1 MNKIIDIS
9 NLIESNI
16 PKKRKKQPGK
26 KSKNTTPERKVQN
39 ILKELKIKFT
49 TQHEVGGKFY
59 DIYIPSKNVLIEVD
73 GDYWHGK
80 DIEYLDKNKVQ
91 KKAFVNDLNKD
102 GIATLHGYTLFRIW
116 ESEITKGKIK
126 KMLCE

>member
-9 NLIESNI
+9 KLIESNI
-16 PKKRKKQPGK
+16 PKKKKKQPGK
-26 KSKNTTPERKVQN
+26 KSKNTAPERKVQN

-49 TQHEVGGKFY
+49 TQHEVAGKFY

-80 DIEYLDKNKVQ
+80 DIDYLNKNKVQ
-91 KKAFVNDLNKD
+91 KKAFANDLNKD
-102 GIATLHGYTLFRIW
+102 GLATLHGYTLYRVW
-116 ESEITKGKIK
+116 ESEITKEKIK
-126 KMLCE
+126 KMLYE